1 MNADGKDR
9 TDTGPAGAPDGRGG
23 HRIVDWLDRWGA
35 DLEAWPD
42 QAAAGE
48 ARRMID
54 RDPVAQAHWAEARAL
69 DGLLDTAAVP
79 EPSPD
84 LADRIFAKAVATLPP
99 DNVVSLAGTSRRRRL
114 GWPSVAL
121 AASLVMGLVVG
132 VGVSPDT
139 FDGWLGGT
147 TVYAADYLGFGSVE
161 VVE

>member
-1 MNADGKDR
+1 MNADAKDR
-9 TDTGPAGAPDGRGG
+9 TDPTAAADGRGG

-35 DLEAWPD
+35 DLAAWPD
-42 QAAAGE
+42 QAAAAE

-54 RDPVAQAHWAEARAL
+54 RDPIARAHWAEARAL

-79 EPSPD
+79 EPSAD
-84 LADRIFAKAVATLPP
+84 LADRILAKAVATPPP
-99 DNVVSLAGTSRRRRL
+99 DNVVSLAGAGRRRRL
-114 GWPSVAL
+114 GWPSLAL